1 MSSYAGVGFGQGLEN
16 ATNTLLQI
24 QMYKQKM
31 AHEDKINELK
41 QKHEDAQEDYW
52 TKSLQ
57 VKVDQGDINADIKLK
72 QLEEKS
78 KIDDALKEVR
88 ETEAQYKKFTLHA
101 IEEQAKADHAAAVQE
116 AQQAQQGQ
124 GQPQGQQQGVNPVG
138 FMSNPD
144 AVSSVAPQ
152 PPARWIAGANGPRQV
167 PQSGI
172 TQAQDQR
179 TWSHIVDKTDPL
191 QQSSRSGIGM
201 AVNANIRANRALTLL
216 NKKDMTPQEMETV
229 SADLAGIF
237 QGGAPTQIGMHD
249 QEYNTL
255 QKTYA
260 GIVQHLTA
268 NPQDAASP
276 QIKERLIGVVN
287 GLKKLDSGILDDHIN
302 YMEKAYK
309 SVISKHKD
317 EWEGMKE
324 NLRGSSVMQ
333 TGDEG
338 KDGGKNKYSV
348 NQVITAPNGKKYK
361 VTGGDMNNPNI
372 EEMK

>member
-1 MSSYAGVGFGQGLEN
+1 MNAAIGQGIGDGLQN

-101 IEEQAKADHAAAVQE
+101 IEEQAKADHAAAVQA

-138 FMSNPD
+138 FMSNPS

-317 EWEGMKE
+317 EWEAMKE
-324 NLRGSSVMQ
+324 NLRGSSVMK
-333 TGDEG
+333 TGDESQDSG
-338 KDGGKNKYSV
+338 QGNQKDPLG
-348 NQVITAPNGKKYK
+348 IL
-361 VTGGDMNNPNI
+361 
-372 EEMK
+372 